1 MNFHDD
7 GTRAR
12 IGKWIANYR
21 LVGAF
26 GARNVPAI
34 MKAIDVLGMK
44 QAREWGVATLN
55 GVRKFFKLKPHA
67 TFRKLE
73 LLNTVNAL

>member
-1 MNFHDD
+1 
-7 GTRAR
+7 
-12 IGKWIANYR
+12 
-21 LVGAF
+21 
-26 GARNVPAI
+26 

-55 GVRKFFKLKPHA
+55 EVRKFFKLKPHA

-73 LLNTVNAL
+73 LLNAINML